1 MSVFK
6 GKIMQRK
13 TCTGI
18 KLATL
23 LTVIAACQDN
33 TVAPDPVMQEQRLTA
48 EEAADI
54 AEQAVDVIDWV
65 LDGETDANPL
75 LVPADRSSDLALTM
89 SRVPVTRKFSWT
101 REHECWGGGTFHA
114 RGAGTKTGDR
124 DTGEL
129 TIEYEGGKV
138 ITTAHDHE
146 EPKIVIAKRQRCSSQ
161 SMAEEVSQAIGTKL
175 KVVSKGSKPM
185 MPPVP
190 STGSSMMT
198 ARAHAP
204 TNSMSSGILRPIR
217 RQLKAICAIGRSTG
231 PLRVRSGRA
240 EKRNDRRKVTLVVN
254 SRF

>member
-1 MSVFK
+1 
-6 GKIMQRK
+6 MQRK

-124 DTGEL
+124 DTGSEREPEVHQSVDQ
-129 TIEYEGGKV
+129 TRADARVKDPGHGKPV
-138 ITTAHDHE
+138 SD
-146 EPKIVIAKRQRCSSQ
+146 IA
-161 SMAEEVSQAIGTKL
+161 
-175 KVVSKGSKPM
+175 
-185 MPPVP
+185 
-190 STGSSMMT
+190 
-198 ARAHAP
+198 
-204 TNSMSSGILRPIR
+204 
-217 RQLKAICAIGRSTG
+217 GRHREFS
-231 PLRVRSGRA
+231 
-240 EKRNDRRKVTLVVN
+240 
-254 SRF
+254 

>member
-33 TVAPDPVMQEQRLTA
+33 TVAPDPVTQEQRLTA

-75 LVPADRSSDLALTM
+75 IVPSDQSSDLALTM
-89 SRVPVTRKFSWT
+89 SRVPVTREFSWA
-101 REHECWGGGTFHA
+101 REHECWGGGTFYA

-129 TIEYEGGKV
+129 TIEYEGGKGHNNCTRPRRAKDRDSQEAKV
-138 ITTAHDHE
+138 LVTIDGRGTFSGYRHKVKGRFEGIQTHD
-146 EPKIVIAKRQRCSSQ
+146 A
-161 SMAEEVSQAIGTKL
+161 AGAFDW
-175 KVVSKGSKPM
+175 VV
-185 MPPVP
+185 
-190 STGSSMMT
+190 
-198 ARAHAP
+198 
-204 TNSMSSGILRPIR
+204 NDD
-217 RQLKAICAIGRSTG
+217 
-231 PLRVRSGRA
+231 RSGSCTYELHVEWDPSPHTKTIKGHMCDRDIDRTVTRTERA
-240 EKRNDRRKVTLVVN
+240 GREEKRPPKGN
-254 SRF
+254 SGR